1 MFTAKPSQ
9 PALTSLSLK
18 LNRTSKEKKPTNKK
32 NKNNTMCYQKSRGD
46 VVTSRWHGSKTF
58 RSQQTLVLQI
68 WQEKKMIC
76 VNFGGM
82 IALMIRNRTAAHRL
96 FVSRSKMKMT
106 VIVEIQKFCFHG
118 NVAFLLS
125 LREGSIRV
133 GNQRKLT
140 TCTEI

>member
-18 LNRTSKEKKPTNKK
+18 LNRTSKEKKLTKQNQQKKYNVLLEIERRRCYVTLPWQQNFSITTNLGPA
-32 NKNNTMCYQKSRGD
+32 NMAG
-46 VVTSRWHGSKTF
+46 
-58 RSQQTLVLQI
+58 
-68 WQEKKMIC
+68 KKMVC

>member
-32 NKNNTMCYQKSRGD
+32 KQKKYNMLLEIERRRCY
-46 VVTSRWHGSKTF
+46 VTLPW
-58 RSQQTLVLQI
+58 QQNFSITTNLGPANMAG
-68 WQEKKMIC
+68 KKMIC

-125 LREGSIRV
+125 LRKGTIRV
-133 GNQRKLT
+133 GNQKKVT

>member
-1 MFTAKPSQ
+1 MFTKN
-9 PALTSLSLK
+9 LHNLFLK
-18 LNRTSKEKKPTNKK
+18 VPEPQTNSCKKEKNKQTTNNKK
-32 NKNNTMCYQKSRGD
+32 TVCFYKSKGD
-46 VVTSRWHGSKTF
+46 VVTSRCHGSKTF

-133 GNQRKLT
+133 GN
-140 TCTEI
+140 